1 MSELKQTD
9 FRLGCP
15 RMMMSSGISAHV
27 KELGIQSFGVA
38 RKDSD
43 GKIEKEIVDLQFSEA
58 GQGDGPLLPLPR
70 PSRCLKTVKVFFFES
85 IYLFIWLLW
94 VLVAACEC
102 FLATCGI

>member
-1 MSELKQTD
+1 MVSELKQTD

-70 PSRCLKTVKVFFFES
+70 PSRCLKTVKVFFFLKVF
-85 IYLFIWLLW
+85 IYLFG
-94 VLVAACEC
+94 C
-102 FLATCGI
+102 FGS